1 MENQEVSTM
10 RKALGVLALFSLAFA
25 MSAPSAS
32 ADGTVDYTV
41 NGTFGAVVG
50 FPDTTLSTA
59 GDSFTITFSVDPAL
73 LGPGP
78 LGDATGNIPI
88 TFNYTDF
95 LGGTVNHSLTGQAGV
110 VTFFTENDFG
120 LFDIEFFPAGG
131 DDFFLQLF
139 GLDPGFIDGTTPI
152 LNTGVFTITPG
163 DDMGDGSSF
172 GDFTNPA
179 INSITSGTVPA
190 TAAMPEPSSLLLL
203 GSGFLALGSFARKR
217 LFQRNA

>member
-1 MENQEVSTM
+1 M

-32 ADGTVDYTV
+32 ADGVVDYSV
-41 NGTFGAVVG
+41 NGTWGAVVG

-59 GDSFTITFSVDPAL
+59 GDSFTLTFSVDPAL

-78 LGDATGNIPI
+78 LGDSTGNIPI

-95 LGGTVNHSLTGQAGV
+95 LGDTVNHTLTGQAGI
-110 VTFFTENDFG
+110 VTFFTANDFG
-120 LFDIEFFPAGG
+120 LFDIEFFPASS
-131 DDFFLQLF
+131 DDFILQLF
-139 GLDPGFIDGTTPI
+139 GPDAGFIDRPTPT

-163 DDMGDGSSF
+163 DDLGGGSSL
-172 GDFTNPA
+172 GDFTNFA
-179 INSITSGTVPA
+179 INSVTSGSVT
-190 TAAMPEPSSLLLL
+190 AMPEPSSLLLL

>member
-1 MENQEVSTM
+1 M
-10 RKALGVLALFSLAFA
+10 RKAIGVLALFSLAFA

-50 FPDTTLSTA
+50 FPDTSLSTA
-59 GDSFTITFSVDPAL
+59 GDSFTVTFSVDPAL

-78 LGDATGNIPI
+78 LGDSSPNIPI

-95 LGGTVNHSLTGQAGV
+95 LGGTVNHTLTGQAGV
-110 VTFFTENDFG
+110 VTFFTLDDFG

-131 DDFFLQLF
+131 DDFFLQFF
-139 GLDPGFIDGTTPI
+139 GVDPGFSTDPSGFNPV

-163 DDMGDGSSF
+163 DDLGDGSQI
-172 GDFTNPA
+172 GDFTNLA
-179 INSITSGTVPA
+179 INSITSGTVTA
-190 TAAMPEPSSLLLL
+190 TSAANMPEPSSLLLL

-217 LFQRNA
+217 LFQHNS